1 LTCLGQPLDEK
12 ASLAFWIYLV
22 TIPANVFSKQGGF
35 DEIYMLKDS
44 NRRAG
49 KNKFRIIK
57 VVTVGWIC
65 SFLRNK
71 GV

>member
-1 LTCLGQPLDEK
+1 LDEK

-22 TIPANVFSKQGGF
+22 TIPADVFSGF

-49 KNKFRIIK
+49 KNKAIPRI
-57 VVTVGWIC
+57 WM
-65 SFLRNK
+65 SS
-71 GV
+71 